1 MLDLSRGNIQQANS
15 DNFLDD
21 LGLDTNDFNTASTLY
36 RVAFL
41 CSELPSQLISK
52 RIGPDVW
59 IPAQMIMWS
68 LVSGGQFFLTGK
80 GSFYACRLL
89 MGMFRVACKY
99 RRQPRTGEKSYSR
112 DRSDMRCSSV
122 PDMLLYMSYWFKGT
136 ELPFRLAVFYMANR
150 LTDVVA
156 PVMAFGLLRLRGLHE
171 KEGWRW

>member
-1 MLDLSRGNIQQANS
+1 MSKEVYTAFFMLDLSRGNIQQVNS

-36 RVAFL
+36 RVTFL

-80 GSFYACRLL
+80 GSLYACRLL
-89 MGMFRVACKY
+89 MGML
-99 RRQPRTGEKSYSR
+99 QG
-112 DRSDMRCSSV
+112 
-122 PDMLLYMSYWFKGT
+122 
-136 ELPFRLAVFYMANR
+136 
-150 LTDVVA
+150 
-156 PVMAFGLLRLRGLHE
+156 GL
-171 KEGWRW
+171 